1 MIVAGFGFRQGVPH
15 DSLAEAFARAAA
27 GHSVDRL
34 ATLAT
39 KAEDLA
45 AFARALGRPLMMI
58 NAVAMQQQTTLSQSQ
73 VSLAHKGTGSVAE
86 ATALAAAGA
95 GAYLLGPRVI
105 STDGMATCALAK
117 GGNK

>member
-27 GHSVDRL
+27 GHSVDRV

-58 NAVAMQQQTTLSQSQ
+58 NAVAMQQQTTLSRSQ
-73 VSLAHKGTGSVAE
+73 VSLAHKGTGSVA
-86 ATALAAAGA
+86 AANAVAGA

-117 GGNK
+117 GGDK